1 MSNLATFEEI
11 ATRYEGGEN
20 PFDLTIEKWVRIRK
34 SLKSA
39 SAVSHFRKIL
49 QATVVK
55 VPFCLETQD
64 NCAICPLQ
72 DVCSRGEKGSF
83 GKFVRAIQAYCIA
96 GDLLASSALLGLVDQ
111 IIAELEVRKRESLK
125 NLS

>member
-1 MSNLATFEEI
+1 MGNLATFEEI

-39 SAVSHFRKIL
+39 FAVSHFRKIL

-64 NCAICPLQ
+64 NFASCSLQ
-72 DVCSRGEKGSF
+72 DICSRGEKGSY
-83 GKFVRAIQAYCIA
+83 GKFVRAIQAYCIV
-96 GDLLASSALLGLVDQ
+96 GDLLSSSPLLGLVDQ
-111 IIAELEVRKRESLK
+111 IISELEVRKRESL
-125 NLS
+125 